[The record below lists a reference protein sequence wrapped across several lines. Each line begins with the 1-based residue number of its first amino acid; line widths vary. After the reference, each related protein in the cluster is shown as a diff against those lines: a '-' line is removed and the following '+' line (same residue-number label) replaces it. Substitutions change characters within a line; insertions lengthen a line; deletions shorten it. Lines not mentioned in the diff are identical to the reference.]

1 MIVHTAW
8 LGEPSLSAKKAV
20 DCLRRAS
27 EGCEVRFHEDGS
39 EVWPAWRA
47 AFNSLSGNP
56 RMQSDLLRHSLL
68 RRYGGLWL
76 DLDVTL
82 AVGPKELVADWSGY
96 TLLRLVPGSPWAAT
110 DLIYAQPDWP
120 GWHLLDE
127 YVAGVDTSV
136 RLSHLAFAHD
146 MILWA
151 FRRGA
156 PVTLLDNATLYPCR
170 KRDVTC
176 NALALRCGQSA
187 ASPGLG
193 DIVAAGLSAVGI
205 TPERV
210 SAALGVE
217 DCGCK
222 KRQAKLNELG
232 RKFGI
237 G

>member
-1 MIVHTAW
+1 
-8 LGEPSLSAKKAV
+8 
-20 DCLRRAS
+20 
-27 EGCEVRFHEDGS
+27 VRFHEDGS

-47 AFNSLSGNP
+47 AFDSLSGNP

-82 AVGPKELVADWSGY
+82 AVGPEELVADWSGY
-96 TLLRLVPGSPWAAT
+96 TLLRLVPRSPWAAT

-127 YVAGVDTSV
+127 YVASVDTSV

-170 KRDVTC
+170 KRDVTR

-193 DIVAAGLSAVGI
+193 DMVAAGLAAVGI

-210 SAALGVE
+210 SKALGVK
-217 DCGCK
+217 DCGC
-222 KRQAKLNELG
+222 RQRAEALNRIG
-232 RKFGI
+232 RKLGI